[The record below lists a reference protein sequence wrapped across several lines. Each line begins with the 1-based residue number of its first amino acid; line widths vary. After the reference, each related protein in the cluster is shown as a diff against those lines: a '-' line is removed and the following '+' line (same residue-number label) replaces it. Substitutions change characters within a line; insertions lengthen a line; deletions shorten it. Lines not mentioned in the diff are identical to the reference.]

1 MQKSTITNLLTTTA
15 LAVVLSAI
23 IGCKSSNSNY
33 QQGAGTGTKMYAAAD
48 RIDAGKGK
56 IDAVLTP
63 LNDMVSNPQQA
74 DLAGKYKAFT
84 TAVADLQ
91 SSVDKAN
98 SSVDKVKKNGDKYF
112 EAWDEKIAA
121 IQNPDVKSAS
131 TERKTDIMKEF
142 EGIKTSYAELQ
153 NTFKPFMS
161 NIKDVETALGTDLT
175 PGGISAIKS
184 PAKDATKQGESLKDT
199 LGKIADQFRDV
210 AGKLGGA
217 MPAAPAGTNGASSK

>member
-1 MQKSTITNLLTTTA
+1 MQKSTITNLITSTT
-15 LAVVLSAI
+15 LAMMLSAI
-23 IGCKSSNSNY
+23 IGCKSGNSNY
-33 QQGAGTGTKMYAAAD
+33 QQGAGTGTKMYGAAD
-48 RIDAGKGK
+48 KIAAGKGK

-74 DLAGKYKAFT
+74 DLATKYKAFT

-98 SSVDKVKKNGDKYF
+98 SAVDKVKKNGDQYF
-112 EAWDEKIAA
+112 VAWDQKIAA
-121 IQNPDVKSAS
+121 IQNQDVKNAS
-131 TERKTDIMKEF
+131 TERKADIMKEF
-142 EGIKTSYAELQ
+142 EGIKTSYADLQ
-153 NTFKPFMS
+153 TTFKPFMS

-199 LGKIADQFRDV
+199 LDKISGQFRDV
-210 AGKLGGA
+210 ASKLGGA
-217 MPAAPAGTNGASSK
+217 MPSGGTNAPAK